1 MLEFLVGECGKS
13 EYQAY
18 YEVTYSEYL
27 LLLKAFQLR
36 EHREWERVRVLA
48 YNHYLL
54 TPTQGVKCKDIRKWY
69 PLPMDDEIRERMN
82 KNRTY
87 SVVTKREKESV
98 LKLFKKDK
106 EV

>member
-1 MLEFLVGECGKS
+1 MLEFLVGECGKT

-36 EHREWERVRVLA
+36 EHREWERTRMLA

-54 TPTQGVKCKDIRKWY
+54 TPTKGAKVRNIRKWY
-69 PLPMDDEIRERMN
+69 PLPTDELVQEQMN
-82 KNRTY
+82 RHRTY
-87 SVVTKREKESV
+87 EVVTKREKEQI
-98 LKLFKKDK
+98 LKLFKKA
-106 EV
+106 